1 MNIEKNA
8 GKIVYRTFESEN
20 PEMSKYVIDWWP
32 SGKYEITIRFDNG
45 TKIIYDAYTRGFRY
59 IKKRDPSEEVSKDE
73 YQKIVGRNIRREIDK
88 TSKTAA
94 DIAELAGINKVQL
107 SRYINGTSAPSNY
120 VIMKIAEAIGCSISS
135 LLTE

>member
-1 MNIEKNA
+1 
-8 GKIVYRTFESEN
+8 
-20 PEMSKYVIDWWP
+20 MSKYVIDWWP

-73 YQKIVGRNIRREIDK
+73 YQKIVGRNIRREIEK